1 MKNIK
6 VTIENCYGISKLEHE
21 FDFTET
27 NSAYVIYA
35 PNGVM
40 KSSFANVFDD
50 YSKDKDS
57 SDLVFKDRISLRK
70 IIDASGN
77 EIDRESIFVIRPYE
91 KKYKSNRVSTLLVK
105 EELKKRYSEIHE
117 KIDSAK
123 DLLMKELK
131 KNTKLNKVEDEITSA
146 FSAGKSKILEIL
158 YQLED
163 SVSADS

>member
-27 NSAYVIYA
+27 NSYVIYA

-57 SDLVFKDRISLRK
+57 SDLVFRDRISLRK
-70 IIDASGN
+70 IIDASGDDVN
-77 EIDRESIFVIRPYE
+77 RDSIFVIRPYE
-91 KKYKSNRVSTLLVK
+91 KNSNQIVFPLCS
-105 EELKKRYSEIHE
+105 
-117 KIDSAK
+117 
-123 DLLMKELK
+123 
-131 KNTKLNKVEDEITSA
+131 
-146 FSAGKSKILEIL
+146 
-158 YQLED
+158 
-163 SVSADS
+163 